1 MSAVLPV
8 SLLETN
14 VARSETRTSARL
26 DFLDALRGIA
36 AAYVLLY
43 HMILLPSP
51 NLVAPRWFAVFAGN
65 GGSGVTL
72 FFVVSTFSLFYTM
85 PARLREPTPRFSFY
99 LHRLFRIAPLFY
111 ALILLTML
119 RDRILFGV
127 THSLPEIAGMVT
139 FVYNLIPGRQESFVW
154 AGWTIGV
161 EMLFYAAFPF
171 IYARVRNIYDAVVF
185 FLVSLL
191 AWYIFSMFLS
201 YMPLDEP
208 EKASITQWFVL
219 RHLPIFAVGGICFFA
234 LRGHLRNDSPAAAQ
248 KHVGVM
254 LVVIAIFLYYAL
266 LSGWLPNIFGAG
278 YYWQGIVYAFAVC
291 GLCLW
296 PWRILVN
303 RATRYLGKISY
314 SVYLLHP
321 TIVYVMSPLYRRIYE
336 VVPTASL
343 ALLVCFSLTLFL
355 VAMASTVTYRLIEEP
370 FISFGR
376 RLYARIKEKRAAA
389 DPALDNRGVM

>member
-1 MSAVLPV
+1 MNAVLSALP
-8 SLLETN
+8 
-14 VARSETRTSARL
+14 SETRVEHPAQKARVRL
-26 DFLDALRGIA
+26 DFLDALRGLA

-51 NLVAPRWFAVFAGN
+51 NLVVPRWLAAFAGN

-99 LHRLFRIAPLFY
+99 LHRVFRIAPLFY

-119 RDRILFGV
+119 RDRLLFGV
-127 THSLPEIAGMVT
+127 THSLSEIAGMAT

-171 IYARVRNIYDAVVF
+171 IYARVRNIHGAVVF

-191 AWYIFSMFLS
+191 SWHIFLAFLQ
-201 YMPLDEP
+201 YLPLGET
-208 EKASITQWFVL
+208 EKSSIAQWFVL
-219 RHLPIFAVGGICFFA
+219 RHLPIFALGGVAFFA
-234 LRGHLRNDSPAAAQ
+234 LRGHLRNESPGASQ
-248 KHVGVM
+248 SHVGVL
-254 LVVIAIFLYYAL
+254 LVTVAVFVYYAL
-266 LSGWLPNIFGAG
+266 LNGWLPNLFGAG
-278 YYWQGIVYAFAVC
+278 YYWQGVVYALAVC

-296 PWRILVN
+296 PWRLLVN
-303 RATRYLGKISY
+303 RLTIYLGKISY

-321 TIVYVMSPLYRRIYE
+321 TIVYAMGPLYNRIYE

-343 ALLVCFSLTLFL
+343 ALLICFTLTLFV
-355 VAMASTVTYRLIEEP
+355 VAVASTLTYRLIEEP
-370 FISFGR
+370 FVRRGR
-376 RLYARIKEKRAAA
+376 RLYARMKEKRGAA
-389 DPALDNRGVM
+389 